1 MTSGISQQC
10 LHKWMQGMNCGNT
23 LKWPCTVCLNGRRL
37 YLRRSES
44 FLSSSCILVLIWC
57 SEKTWKILSWINN
70 CTFWF
75 LLASL
80 FLTDTGV
87 VQWVVITAAFV
98 SFINC
103 LTEFTWNCFK
113 GFVNCCHWEYC
124 FAQICWHTFV
134 NISDYW
140 LSFCF
145 VVHCK
150 ESDGESEWVESGCR
164 APEVLDCSR
173 WSGSHRMAERIKQ
186 LWTASAISI
195 ETFSSCTQGQLTATF
210 RITVKQLN
218 EEMKI
223 NCGWIQWTK

>member
-1 MTSGISQQC
+1 MY
-10 LHKWMQGMNCGNT
+10 
-23 LKWPCTVCLNGRRL
+23 V
-37 YLRRSES
+37 
-44 FLSSSCILVLIWC
+44 
-57 SEKTWKILSWINN
+57 
-70 CTFWF
+70 WF
-75 LLASL
+75 LLTLL

-87 VQWVVITAAFV
+87 VQWVIITAAFV

-103 LTEFTWNCFK
+103 LTEFTWNRFK
-113 GFVNCCHWEYC
+113 GFCQLLPLGILFCG
-124 FAQICWHTFV
+124 HTLV

-145 VVHCK
+145 VVQCK
-150 ESDGESEWVESGCR
+150 ESDGESDWVESGCR

-195 ETFSSCTQGQLTATF
+195 ETFSSCTQGQLTAAF
-210 RITVKQLN
+210 RITLKQLN

-223 NCGWIQWTK
+223 NCGWIQWAK